1 MCQDNENWGMDH
13 ITDISGNYVHASEGK
28 LQNVRNKD
36 ILDLQYRKGALYL
49 IYVVISR
56 CSHIPTVSVRDKLF
70 QIYQTKTRV
79 AVLKV
84 YET

>member
-1 MCQDNENWGMDH
+1 MDH
-13 ITDISGNYVHASEGK
+13 ITAISGNFVRASEGK
-28 LQNVRNKD
+28 LQNLRNRD

-56 CSHIPTVSVRDKLF
+56 CPHILTVSVRDKLF
-70 QIYQTKTRV
+70 FQIYQAKPIA